1 MQSIAG
7 SLLEGYQQYAK
18 DNPQAD
24 YSNLSQYF
32 MNYLNTEEA
41 RKILSDNIKEIIT
54 ANGMVT
60 ITPEQIQSLI
70 QQIMGGYQQ
79 YVIDHRY
86 PDPEKYHDNLAA

>member
-1 MQSIAG
+1 MGQSISAEEMQAIAG

-41 RKILSDNIKEIIT
+41 RKFYPIISKRLLRQM
-54 ANGMVT
+54 AW
-60 ITPEQIQSLI
+60 
-70 QQIMGGYQQ
+70 
-79 YVIDHRY
+79 
-86 PDPEKYHDNLAA
+86 